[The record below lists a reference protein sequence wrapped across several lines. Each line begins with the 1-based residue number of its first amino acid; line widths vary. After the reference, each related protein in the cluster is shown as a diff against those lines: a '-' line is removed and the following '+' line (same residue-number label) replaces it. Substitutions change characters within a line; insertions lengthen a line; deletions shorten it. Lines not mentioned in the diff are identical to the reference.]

1 MKTAYHIVTG
11 SMVME
16 DTDANS
22 AVALH
27 SDEWSFAP
35 WPPEK
40 RKEFVDAAVSDHKK
54 EVAAAKEMGVDP
66 PPPPAVTQVRPLYP
80 DEQEALDKYNK
91 DFAEAQKRLEVA
103 DKEEAD
109 AKAKAAQV
117 AADREMVKRA
127 PPVVDWDRPPPDKA
141 DHPADKGEVNPADHP
156 KTDSTKPGEVNPADH
171 PKPVGSKPEGT
182 TTIDPPKPV
191 PTAPPVTPLPQP
203 ANPPA

>member
-22 AVALH
+22 AVAAH
-27 SDEWSFAP
+27 PDEWSFAP
-35 WPPEK
+35 WTPEK
-40 RKEFVDAAVSDHKK
+40 RKAFIDAAVADHKK
-54 EVAAAKEMGVDP
+54 EVVAAKEMGVDP

-91 DFAEAQKRLEVA
+91 DFAAAQKRLEAV

-109 AKAKAAQV
+109 AKAKAAQI

-127 PPVVDWDRPPPDKA
+127 PPVIDPDRPPPA
-141 DHPADKGEVNPADHP
+141 

-182 TTIDPPKPV
+182 QTLEPPKPV
-191 PTAPPVTPLPQP
+191 ATAPPVVP
-203 ANPPA
+203 PPASPPM